1 MLLPSSPL
9 CHLISWGRRTFTCLP
24 KHGFRNI
31 YLSRRSHLISR
42 REREGSPK
50 PEANRWWWSGDGM
63 RALAPGVGVSVFQL
77 TGFSGVR
84 DLSVPVAAYKA
95 TSWSNNR
102 LTVPPRTRPLSSSSS
117 PFSSRSG
124 HSIKSNQ
131 LILLLAQRLLSSAVL
146 LEGCKGMILHNH

>member
-1 MLLPSSPL
+1 MPA
-9 CHLISWGRRTFTCLP
+9 
-24 KHGFRNI
+24 
-31 YLSRRSHLISR
+31 LS
-42 REREGSPK
+42 
-50 PEANRWWWSGDGM
+50 
-63 RALAPGVGVSVFQL
+63 PGVGVSVFQL

-102 LTVPPRTRPLSSSSS
+102 LTVPPRTRPLFSSS
-117 PFSSRSG
+117 FSSRSG

-146 LEGCKGMILHNH
+146 LEGCKGGISHNH

>member
-1 MLLPSSPL
+1 MVSSAE
-9 CHLISWGRRTFTCLP
+9 GNERVRQ
-24 KHGFRNI
+24 NQ
-31 YLSRRSHLISR
+31 RRSDDDDLEMES
-42 REREGSPK
+42 
-50 PEANRWWWSGDGM
+50 
-63 RALAPGVGVSVFQL
+63 GVGVSVFQL

-117 PFSSRSG
+117 SSPFSTRSG

-131 LILLLAQRLLSSAVL
+131 LILLLAQRLLSSAVS
-146 LEGCKGMILHNH
+146 LEGCKGRILHNNLVGVPAYT

>member
-1 MLLPSSPL
+1 MP
-9 CHLISWGRRTFTCLP
+9 
-24 KHGFRNI
+24 
-31 YLSRRSHLISR
+31 
-42 REREGSPK
+42 
-50 PEANRWWWSGDGM
+50 
-63 RALAPGVGVSVFQL
+63 ALAPGVGVSVFQL

-102 LTVPPRTRPLSSSSS
+102 LTVPPRTRPLFSSSSS

-146 LEGCKGMILHNH
+146 LKGCKGGILHNHLVGVPAYT

>member
-1 MLLPSSPL
+1 MP
-9 CHLISWGRRTFTCLP
+9 
-24 KHGFRNI
+24 
-31 YLSRRSHLISR
+31 
-42 REREGSPK
+42 
-50 PEANRWWWSGDGM
+50 
-63 RALAPGVGVSVFQL
+63 ALAPGVGVSVFQL

-117 PFSSRSG
+117 PFSTRSG

-146 LEGCKGMILHNH
+146 LEGCKGRILHNHLVGVPAYT